1 MAQQKEQ
8 ENEHLPRAL
17 SMRDNGN
24 SGSSNFEPQNHTQN
38 SKKDVV
44 EIANYQ
50 QPEDKVTAEKSA
62 FEQVMKQMN
71 IPDRSGF
78 DRRYEQLWQEA
89 GEEKELL
96 SVLICEIDF
105 FKAYH
110 DNYGEQGTSFM
121 LLVVGLALKNACEEL
136 GCYLAR
142 YQGDKFAILIK
153 GTDVLE
159 ARDVAEKLRLS
170 VEKSRTEHRFSR
182 VTNVVTLSIGV
193 SSIYPTSLNMLMRE
207 ADSALSSAKAGGYN
221 QVCGNFAQNN
231 LQTTTEKP
239 KVESSDFTRFM
250 AEMGIPQRK
259 DFNDEFVKIWKESIS
274 DNELVSLVMCELDC
288 FKAYTENFGQQPS
301 EDFLLIIGC
310 TFKSICED
318 LDYFLAHLEGE
329 RFAVL
334 IKGGNSTKALKA
346 AESLRIAL
354 NDLNLAHP
362 HSTVSDIITMSMG
375 LSSIYPSDSNNM
387 KILMAKVNDALSDAK
402 SAGKAQLSVN

>member
-1 MAQQKEQ
+1 MAQHKE
-8 ENEHLPRAL
+8 L
-17 SMRDNGN
+17 DNRN
-24 SGSSNFEPQNHTQN
+24 SGTANFESQNYKQD
-38 SKKDVV
+38 SKKDVLD
-44 EIANYQ
+44 IAKYQ
-50 QPEDKVTAEKSA
+50 QPEEKVTSEQAA

-110 DNYGEQGTSFM
+110 DNYGDQGTSFM
-121 LLVVGLALKNACEEL
+121 LLVVGLALKNACEDL

-153 GTDVLE
+153 GSDVAE
-159 ARDVAEKLRLS
+159 AQDVAEKLRLS
-170 VEKSRTEHRFSR
+170 VEKSRTEHKFSD
-182 VTNVVTLSIGV
+182 VNNVVTLSIGV

-207 ADSALSSAKAGGYN
+207 ADMALSSAKSGGHN
-221 QVCGNFAQNN
+221 QVSGNFDQKII
-231 LQTTTEKP
+231 KP
-239 KVESSDFTRFM
+239 VGVEEPQEESSDFSRFM
-250 AEMGIPQRK
+250 AEMGIAQRK
-259 DFNDEFVKIWKESIS
+259 DFNEEFLSVWKAGSE

-288 FKAYTENFGQQPS
+288 FKAYVDNFGQQPS

-310 TFKSICED
+310 TFNSICEE
-318 LDYFLAHLEGE
+318 LGCFMAHLEGE
-329 RFAVL
+329 NFAIL
-334 IKGGNSTKALKA
+334 IKGGNATKAFKA
-346 AESLRIAL
+346 AEMLRVAL
-354 NDLNLAHP
+354 NELDLAHP

-375 LSSIYPSDSNNM
+375 LSSIYPGDSNSM
-387 KILMAKVNDALSDAK
+387 KILMSKAKIALEDAK